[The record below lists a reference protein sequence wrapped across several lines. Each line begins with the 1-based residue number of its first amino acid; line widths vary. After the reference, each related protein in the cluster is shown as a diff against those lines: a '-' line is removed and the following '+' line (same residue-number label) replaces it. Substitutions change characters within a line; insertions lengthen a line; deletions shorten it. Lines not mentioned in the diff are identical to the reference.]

1 MEKFE
6 EDSALHA
13 LFLGFFLVF
22 LGAVD
27 CSLISEAFLLVCA
40 ACAIDG
46 RLGKVKLLTVNV
58 WDSIGSSSLT
68 IPEYA

>member
-1 MEKFE
+1 MEKFG

-27 CSLISEAFLLVCA
+27 CSLFSEAFLLPCA
-40 ACAIDG
+40 ACAING
-46 RLGKVKLLTVNV
+46 RLGKVKLLTVDV